1 MSSEFGFNIQH
12 LAFNIIQHSNIKQNK
27 CTLKVL
33 KMRFIEQLIQ
43 AHKTQDK
50 KTGTTIIK

>member
-12 LAFNIIQHSNIKQNK
+12 LAFNIIQHSNVKQNK